1 MKYICLQVKNLIL
14 IHRKQL
20 GVILFE
26 KLELK
31 PVKKT
36 KTGYATN
43 ADVLEKLRDKHP
55 IVNFI
60 MEYRQLAKLKSTY
73 CDGLTAVVNPKYA
86 PHTFSVYADSDRY
99 RQTFINRTE
108 FAEHSDSYGAWQR
121 NQKNVCRERGLC
133 ACGRRLFT
141 D

>member
-1 MKYICLQVKNLIL
+1 MLAGEEFNINSP
-14 IHRKQL
+14 KQL

-73 CDGLTAVVNPKYA
+73 CDGLRAVVNPNT
-86 PHTFSVYADSDRY
+86 HRIHSVFT
-99 RQTFINRTE
+99 QTVTVTGRLSSTE
-108 FAEHSDSYGAWQR
+108 PNLQKHSDSYGAWQR
-121 NQKNVCRERGLC
+121 NQENVCCERGLC
-133 ACGRRLFT
+133 TCGCRLFT